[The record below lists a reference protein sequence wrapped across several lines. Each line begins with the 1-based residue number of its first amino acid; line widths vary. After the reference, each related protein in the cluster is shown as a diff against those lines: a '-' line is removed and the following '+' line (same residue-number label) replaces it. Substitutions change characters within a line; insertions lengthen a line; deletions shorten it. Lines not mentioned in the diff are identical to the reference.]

1 MLTIAATWQPPQP
14 DTASRDGYRHLDE
27 VIAWNRALHDA
38 VYKELLAG
46 RTPLVIGGDHSIAIG
61 SISAVSR
68 FCRDAGRKLKVI
80 WLDAHADVNT
90 AQITPTGNMHGMPV
104 ACLCGHEPTP
114 LTRLSGESPAIR
126 PGDVRLIGIR
136 SVDDGE
142 KNFLHEEQ
150 VTVFDMRSI
159 DELGMR
165 SVMDLVLSDVD
176 DSTHLHVSFDVDF
189 LDPMIAP
196 GVGTTVRGGPGYREA
211 QFCMEMIADTGRLS
225 SLDVVELNPALDVR
239 NATAE
244 VAVDMIESLF
254 GRTTLLKAR
263 GQVALLR

>member
-1 MLTIAATWQPPQP
+1 MGPAALRVAGLTERLGSRGLDVHDCGDVAAPP
-14 DTASRDGYRHLDE
+14 TRHSVDE

-46 RTPLVIGGDHSIAIG
+46 RTPLFIGGDHSIAIG

-90 AQITPTGNMHGMPV
+90 AQITLTGNMHGMPV
-104 ACLCGHEPTP
+104 ACLCGHGPTP

-159 DELGMR
+159 DDAWHAKR
-165 SVMDLVLSDVD
+165 
-176 DSTHLHVSFDVDF
+176 H
-189 LDPMIAP
+189 
-196 GVGTTVRGGPGYREA
+196 GPSAFR
-211 QFCMEMIADTGRLS
+211 CR
-225 SLDVVELNPALDVR
+225 
-239 NATAE
+239 
-244 VAVDMIESLF
+244 
-254 GRTTLLKAR
+254 
-263 GQVALLR
+263 